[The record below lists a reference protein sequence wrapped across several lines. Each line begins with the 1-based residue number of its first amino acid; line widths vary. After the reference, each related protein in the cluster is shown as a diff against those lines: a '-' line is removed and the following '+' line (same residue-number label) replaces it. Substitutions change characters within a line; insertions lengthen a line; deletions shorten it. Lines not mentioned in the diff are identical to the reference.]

1 MKLTILQENFS
12 KVLNNAQRFTSNRAQ
27 LPILGNIHLLA
38 EKTKLIV
45 SSTNL
50 EISLSTPVGAK
61 IEKEG
66 EITIPSKTLSEVIN
80 NLPPGPIQLE
90 EEKEQLKITT
100 PSFKSTLSGMN
111 ASDFPKIPK
120 SLSEKTTSTFP
131 KDVFLEAVSQVS
143 FASSIDETRP

>member
-50 EISLSTPVGAK
+50 EISLSTPLGAK
-61 IEKEG
+61 VEEEG
-66 EITIPSKTLSEVIN
+66 EITVPSKTIFEVVS
-80 NLPPGPIQLE
+80 NLPPDPL
-90 EEKEQLKITT
+90 
-100 PSFKSTLSGMN
+100 N
-111 ASDFPKIPK
+111 
-120 SLSEKTTSTFP
+120 
-131 KDVFLEAVSQVS
+131 
-143 FASSIDETRP
+143 